1 MPILNF
7 EAKVVFSAG
16 AVAGSGR
23 LDDEDDDD
31 EDELLLLELDD
42 PPPE

>member
-16 AVAGSGR
+16 AVVGSGR
-23 LDDEDDDD
+23 LDDD
-31 EDELLLLELDD
+31 ELLLELDELL